1 MSPRVVVRLAA
12 WHPDFLPLWRL
23 LFGPPPPPRPP
34 PKSPFMKALLQFS
47 ERFGSMLSRLLLT
60 LLYYVLLGP
69 FALVYQLFADPLHLK
84 RRPQGNWTAW
94 VPHNDTLAEAR
105 RQD

>member
-1 MSPRVVVRLAA
+1 MSLLLRSLLTIVGAA
-12 WHPDFLPLWRL
+12 PATLRPGFSSAPL
-23 LFGPPPPPRPP
+23 PPP
-34 PKSPFMKALLQFS
+34 MKALLQFS

-60 LLYYVLLGP
+60 VLYFVLLGP

-84 RRPQGNWTAW
+84 RRPKGNWSAW
-94 VPHNDTLAEAR
+94 VSRNETLAQAR